1 MIVTAGDAQ
10 GFTDT
15 YLEGL
20 ALQCQSQRTAGANE
34 SEIFEPILSYE
45 VFMKILSVKDLFLHR
60 LSVR

>member
-20 ALQCQSQRTAGANE
+20 ALQYQSQRTVGMDTQVTFLNR
-34 SEIFEPILSYE
+34 SYR
-45 VFMKILSVKDLFLHR
+45 MNYS
-60 LSVR
+60 